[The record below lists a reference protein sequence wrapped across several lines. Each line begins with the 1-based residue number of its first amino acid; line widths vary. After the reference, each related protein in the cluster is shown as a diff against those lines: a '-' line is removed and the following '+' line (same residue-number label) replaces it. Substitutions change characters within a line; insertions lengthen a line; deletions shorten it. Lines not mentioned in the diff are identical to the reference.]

1 MSNRSF
7 VVGLCFLLLVP
18 AGIPAA
24 SDGDCSDHDVVA
36 SLDLDP
42 GKDSVYHD
50 WSQGSARL
58 GACTSEGLHDE
69 IAGLGQSEALEIGN
83 VQRDARDEIFYGA
96 TLIAMRGFQVAVFR
110 DGELLVVR
118 RGGGRALVLKDGE
131 EADHPHTTYA
141 FGCRDRN
148 GDGRRDLDKV
158 KVFGKKAP
166 FEWSRHTFT
175 LWADR
180 ARKIAKA
187 SGLAEKAASRH
198 VVIDRLPNRTCSS

>member
-1 MSNRSF
+1 M
-7 VVGLCFLLLVP
+7 P
-18 AGIPAA
+18 AGIAAA
-24 SDGDCSDHDVVA
+24 SDSDCSDHDVVA
-36 SLDLDP
+36 ARLDLDP

-50 WSQGSARL
+50 WFQGSARL
-58 GACTSEGLHDE
+58 GACTSEGSHDE
-69 IAGLGQSEALEIGN
+69 IAGLGQPEALEIGN

-118 RGGGRALVLKDGE
+118 RGGGRALVLKDGK
-131 EADHPHTTYA
+131 EADHPHTPYA

-158 KVFGKKAP
+158 RVFGKKAP

-187 SGLAEKAASRH
+187 SGVAEKAGSRAA
-198 VVIDRLPNRTCSS
+198 VVGRLTNEGCHS